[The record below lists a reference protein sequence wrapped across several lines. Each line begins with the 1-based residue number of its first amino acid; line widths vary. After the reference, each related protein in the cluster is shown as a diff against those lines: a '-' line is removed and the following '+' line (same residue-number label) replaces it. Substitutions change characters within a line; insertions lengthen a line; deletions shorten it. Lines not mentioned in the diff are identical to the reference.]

1 MEALLLESLL
11 GFGPMGIFAG
21 FLIWQHQGMQKRLD
35 KIQEDFKQ
43 MIDSIQQRS
52 EEKEEGLRSRYD
64 NVISEYREERTVV
77 RSNVTSKITEV
88 LRHIKALEDA
98 TDDNSGKLTG
108 IASKTEKVLEI
119 FQDMQNE
126 AKIKEAARAASLER
140 N

>member
-1 MEALLLESLL
+1 
-11 GFGPMGIFAG
+11 MGIFAG

>member
-1 MEALLLESLL
+1 
-11 GFGPMGIFAG
+11 MGIFAG

-98 TDDNSGKLTG
+98 TDDNSAQLTG